1 MIFKFLRA
9 AFFEQNYRLGQTDY
23 KTTEF
28 EAVVTRLSNAVSQQ
42 EQKQSTGGVLQKNMF
57 LKVSQNSQENTCARV
72 SFLIKLQAWPATLL
86 KRRQAQM
93 LSCEFSEIFK
103 NIFFT
108 ESQRTTASAGT
119 ELEIEMFIFSFL
131 LTNHKMSQVFNN

>member
-42 EQKQSTGGVLQKNMF
+42 EQKQSTGGVL
-57 LKVSQNSQENTCARV
+57 
-72 SFLIKLQAWPATLL
+72 
-86 KRRQAQM
+86 
-93 LSCEFSEIFK
+93 
-103 NIFFT
+103 
-108 ESQRTTASAGT
+108 
-119 ELEIEMFIFSFL
+119 
-131 LTNHKMSQVFNN
+131 

>member
-1 MIFKFLRA
+1 
-9 AFFEQNYRLGQTDY
+9 
-23 KTTEF
+23 
-28 EAVVTRLSNAVSQQ
+28 
-42 EQKQSTGGVLQKNMF
+42 
-57 LKVSQNSQENTCARV
+57 
-72 SFLIKLQAWPATLL
+72 
-86 KRRQAQM
+86 M